1 MFNSLETDSLI
12 LPQYVLSLHKI
23 EELKRNLDD
32 VNDKLHSERKKRKIV
47 EEDIQNL
54 EKICNHENKNSIY
67 PKLIKHSN
75 EYYIQSYK
83 KYLNNRKN
91 VEFTIQCEIKMNIEN
106 HETDKS
112 IKEIIHDIKLMSLND
127 YIYYYSNIRK
137 RKGYITF
144 IGTYIYFNNL
154 MNRLRDKNI
163 LIL

>member
-12 LPQYVLSLHKI
+12 LPQYVISLHKI
-23 EELKRNLDD
+23 EELKKNLDD
-32 VNDKLHSERKKRKIV
+32 VNEKLHSERKKRKIV

-54 EKICNHENKNSIY
+54 EKICNRENKNSIY

-83 KYLNNRKN
+83 KYLNNRET
-91 VEFTIQCEIKMNIEN
+91 VAFSIQCEIKINIEKY
-106 HETDKS
+106 ETDKY
-112 IKEIIHDIKLMSLND
+112 IREIIYNIKLNNPHD

-144 IGTYIYFNNL
+144 IGKYYIFNNL
-154 MNRLRDKNI
+154 MNNLRDKNI
-163 LIL
+163 EIK

>member
-12 LPQYVLSLHKI
+12 LPQYVISLHKI
-23 EELKRNLDD
+23 EELKKNLDD
-32 VNDKLHSERKKRKIV
+32 VNEKLHSERKKRKIV

-54 EKICNHENKNSIY
+54 EKICNHENSIY

-83 KYLNNRKN
+83 KYLNNRET
-91 VEFTIQCEIKMNIEN
+91 VAFSIQCEIKINIEKY
-106 HETDKS
+106 ETDKC
-112 IKEIIHDIKLMSLND
+112 IREIIYDIKLNSLHD

-137 RKGYITF
+137 KKGYITF
-144 IGTYIYFNNL
+144 IGKYYNFNIL
-154 MNRLRDKNI
+154 MNNLRDKNI